1 MWVRPSLDRG
11 FSPELSPPLEVD
23 VYPHWRMYRDF
34 GGGMVTDWGAHMM
47 DIAQWGLDMDLSGP
61 VEFIPPTKRAEQG
74 MKMIYDNGVVLN
86 HVDWGE
92 NNATQFIG

>member
-74 MKMIYDNGVVLN
+74 MKMIYDNGDL
-86 HVDWGE
+86 
-92 NNATQFIG
+92 